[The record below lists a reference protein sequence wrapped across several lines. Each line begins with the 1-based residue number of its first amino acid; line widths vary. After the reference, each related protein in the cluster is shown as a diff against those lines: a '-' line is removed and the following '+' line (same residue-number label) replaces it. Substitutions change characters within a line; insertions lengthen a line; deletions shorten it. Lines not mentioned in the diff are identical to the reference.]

1 MQHLGFSMSTY
12 YFNNKWLTTLYCVLL
27 SNLMPPHIPLYG
39 SYFKSNISNF
49 SVVYQCKLKS
59 DFRTVAVTIESF
71 RF

>member
-1 MQHLGFSMSTY
+1 MSTY

-49 SVVYQCKLKS
+49 IVLYINASWKAIFEQLL
-59 DFRTVAVTIESF
+59 
-71 RF
+71 